1 MSKLFA
7 YLLKDSPSGTIEF
20 WVTLIWRLFFIGI
33 GMVLLIFIL
42 LSFSELPSVK
52 ELENPN
58 NELASQ
64 IFSSNGTSV
73 GNFYIENRVPVK
85 FSELPP
91 HLVNAL
97 IATEDE
103 RFYLHNGIDFE
114 ALGRVMIKT
123 IVLRRESSGGAS
135 TLTQQLAKQLFTKN
149 PSSNT
154 LERIVQKLKEWI
166 IAVRLE
172 RNFTK
177 EEIIALYLNKFSFIN
192 GAYGIKAASE
202 IYFGKSQENL
212 SVAEAATLVGMLQNP
227 SLYNPLRRPDSVI
240 KRREVVLKQ
249 MTKRGFITD
258 LEYEKYRTQELG
270 LNFKPRTHIDGIAT
284 YYRMELA
291 KEVKEILSKSENF
304 KSGNQPYDIYKDGLK
319 IYTTI
324 DADMQQLAEEAMI
337 EHMAQI
343 QKNFQ
348 REWGKTDPWTYKSNS
363 KLEISVA
370 TRQKTLLRLMR
381 ETEAYQ
387 AIRDKYLGDILP
399 EISDKYEVK
408 FPENDNLL
416 DLLMEEA
423 KQPGTL
429 QKRVTARLS
438 NPRDVSIYLSI
449 LRDPIFY
456 TLRKQ
461 WNLMQEKVK
470 QHFSTPVA
478 MRVFTYEKRNIPQ
491 ISEKDRWEKD
501 TIMSPMDSI
510 KYHRQFLQTGI
521 LGVDPRTGHIKFWVG
536 GINHKYFQYDHVE
549 INRQVGSSFKPFVYA
564 TAIAAQGLSP
574 CFQVQDVA
582 TTIAASEG
590 QFGLIEDWTPHNF
603 DNKYTGEM
611 LTLKEGLKKSTNT
624 VSTFLMKTIGNV
636 DPVRGLIHNMGI
648 DSSSRRNGTGEL
660 RVPKSPSI
668 CLGSA
673 DLSVMEMTG
682 AYTTFANNGVFN
694 RPLHILR
701 IEDKNGKLIYEGYP
715 EEKRA
720 IPSDPNYVMV
730 EMLKYAGGMG
740 ALKSEAGGKTG
751 TTNDFV
757 DGWFMGITPGL
768 VIGTWVGAEDKWV
781 HFRTS
786 SNGQGARM
794 AKPFFVSFMKKLEE
808 MKNID
813 YDASL
818 RFLKPSGEFS
828 IEMDCNKVNNAN
840 RINSSNVENEFGEE
854 EF

>member
-1 MSKLFA
+1 
-7 YLLKDSPSGTIEF
+7 
-20 WVTLIWRLFFIGI
+20 
-33 GMVLLIFIL
+33 
-42 LSFSELPSVK
+42 
-52 ELENPN
+52 
-58 NELASQ
+58 
-64 IFSSNGTSV
+64 
-73 GNFYIENRVPVK
+73 
-85 FSELPP
+85 
-91 HLVNAL
+91 
-97 IATEDE
+97 
-103 RFYLHNGIDFE
+103 
-114 ALGRVMIKT
+114 
-123 IVLRRESSGGAS
+123 
-135 TLTQQLAKQLFTKN
+135 
-149 PSSNT
+149 
-154 LERIVQKLKEWI
+154 
-166 IAVRLE
+166 
-172 RNFTK
+172 
-177 EEIIALYLNKFSFIN
+177 
-192 GAYGIKAASE
+192 
-202 IYFGKSQENL
+202 
-212 SVAEAATLVGMLQNP
+212 
-227 SLYNPLRRPDSVI
+227 
-240 KRREVVLKQ
+240 
-249 MTKRGFITD
+249 
-258 LEYEKYRTQELG
+258 
-270 LNFKPRTHIDGIAT
+270 
-284 YYRMELA
+284 
-291 KEVKEILSKSENF
+291 
-304 KSGNQPYDIYKDGLK
+304 
-319 IYTTI
+319 
-324 DADMQQLAEEAMI
+324 
-337 EHMAQI
+337 
-343 QKNFQ
+343 
-348 REWGKTDPWTYKSNS
+348 
-363 KLEISVA
+363 
-370 TRQKTLLRLMR
+370 
-381 ETEAYQ
+381 
-387 AIRDKYLGDILP
+387 
-399 EISDKYEVK
+399 
-408 FPENDNLL
+408 
-416 DLLMEEA
+416 
-423 KQPGTL
+423 
-429 QKRVTARLS
+429 
-438 NPRDVSIYLSI
+438 
-449 LRDPIFY
+449 
-456 TLRKQ
+456 
-461 WNLMQEKVK
+461 MQEKVK
-470 QHFSTPVA
+470 QHFNTPVS

-501 TIMSPMDSI
+501 TMMSPLDSI

-521 LGVDPRTGHIKFWVG
+521 LGVDPRTGHVKFWVG
-536 GINHKYFQYDHVE
+536 GINHKYFQYDHVD

-582 TTIAASEG
+582 TTIAAAEG
-590 QFGLIEDWTPHNF
+590 QFGLIEDWTPSNF

-636 DPVRGLIHNMGI
+636 EPVRGLIHNMGI

-668 CLGSA
+668 CLGAA
-673 DLSVMEMTG
+673 DLSVIEMTG

-740 ALKSEAGGKTG
+740 GLKSEAGGKTG

-813 YDASL
+813 YDPSL

-840 RINSSNVENEFGEE
+840 RVNSTTVENEFGEE

>member
-1 MSKLFA
+1 MQKLFA
-7 YLLKDSPSGTIEF
+7 YLLKDSPSPTIDF
-20 WVTLIWRLFFIGI
+20 WLSLIWRLFFIGL
-33 GMVLLIFIL
+33 GMVFLVFVI

-52 ELENPN
+52 ELENPK

-64 IFSSNGTSV
+64 VFSSNGTSM
-73 GNFYIENRVPVK
+73 GTFYVENRVPVS

-91 HLVNAL
+91 QLVHAL

-103 RFYLHNGIDFE
+103 RFYRHSGIDFE
-114 ALGRVMIKT
+114 ALGRVVIKT
-123 IVLRRESSGGAS
+123 ILLRRESSGGAS

-154 LERIVQKLKEWI
+154 LERVIQKLKEWI

-177 EEIIALYLNKFSFIN
+177 EEIIALYLNKFNFIN

-202 IYFGKSQENL
+202 IYFGKSQEDL
-212 SVAEAATLVGMLQNP
+212 TVPESATLVGMLQNP
-227 SLYNPLRRPDSVI
+227 SLYNPLRRPEKVL
-240 KRREVVLKQ
+240 KRREVVLRQ
-249 MTKRGFITD
+249 MTKRGYLSD
-258 LEYEKYRTQELG
+258 SEYEKYRRLELG
-270 LNFKPRTHIDGIAT
+270 INFKPRTHVDGIAT

-291 KEVKEILSKSENF
+291 KQIKEILSRRENF
-304 KSGNQPYDIYKDGLK
+304 KTGNQPYDIYKDGLK
-319 IYTTI
+319 IYTTL
-324 DADMQQLAEEAMI
+324 DADMQKLAEESMI
-337 EHMAQI
+337 EHMAQV

-348 REWGKTDPWTYKSNS
+348 REWGKTDPWTYRSNA

-370 TRQKTLLRLMR
+370 TRQKTLIRLMR

-387 AIRDKYLGDILP
+387 VMRDKYLGEIL
-399 EISDKYEVK
+399 SKVMSKYEVK
-408 FPENDNLL
+408 FPENDLL
-416 DLLMEEA
+416 IELLMEEA
-423 KQPGTL
+423 KEPGLL
-429 QKRVTARLS
+429 QKRISTGLS
-438 NPRDVSIYLSI
+438 NARDVAVYLSI
-449 LRDPIFY
+449 LRDPLFY

-470 QHFSTPVA
+470 LYFNTPVA
-478 MRVFTYEKRNIPQ
+478 MRVFTYENRNIPQ
-491 ISEKDRWEKD
+491 IAENNRWEKD
-501 TIMSPMDSI
+501 TIMSPLDSI

-582 TTIAASEG
+582 TTIAVGEG
-590 QFGLIEDWTPHNF
+590 QFGLIEDWTPNNF
-603 DNKYTGEM
+603 DNKYSGDL

-636 DPVRGLIHNMGI
+636 EPVRGLIHNMGI
-648 DSSSRRNGTGEL
+648 DSSATRNGTGGL

-740 ALKSEAGGKTG
+740 GLKSEAGGKTG

-757 DGWFMGITPGL
+757 DGWFMGITPSL
-768 VIGTWVGAEDKWV
+768 VVGTWVGAEDKWV
-781 HFRTS
+781 HFRTA

-808 MKNID
+808 LKNVD
-813 YDASL
+813 YDATL
-818 RFLKPSGEFS
+818 RFIKPSGEFS
-828 IEMDCNKVNNAN
+828 IEMDCNKVIKAN
-840 RINSSNVENEFGEE
+840 TVNSSNTETEFGEE

>member
-1 MSKLFA
+1 MRKLFA
-7 YLLKDSPSGTIEF
+7 YLLQDSPSESFTF
-20 WVTLIWRLFFIGI
+20 WTSLTWRFLFIGF
-33 GMVLLIFIL
+33 GMAFLVFTL

-64 IFSSNGTSV
+64 IFSTNGTSL
-73 GNFYIENRVPVK
+73 GNFYVENRVPVT
-85 FSELPP
+85 FSALPS

-97 IATEDE
+97 LATEDE
-103 RFYLHNGIDFE
+103 RFYMHNGIDFE

-123 IVLRRESSGGAS
+123 IVLRQESSGGAS

-149 PSSNT
+149 PSTNKV
-154 LERIVQKLKEWI
+154 ERIIQKLKEWI

-202 IYFGKSQENL
+202 IYFGKSQEDL
-212 SVAEAATLVGMLQNP
+212 TVPEAATLVGMLQNP
-227 SLYNPLRRPDSVI
+227 SLYNPLRRPERVI

-249 MTKRGFITD
+249 MTKRGFLTEE
-258 LEYEKYRTQELG
+258 EYEKYRTQALG
-270 LNFKPRTHIDGIAT
+270 INFKPRTHIDGIAT

-291 KEVKEILSKSENF
+291 KQVKEILSKSEHF

-324 DADMQQLAEEAMI
+324 DDDMQKLAEESML
-337 EHMAQI
+337 EHMALV

-370 TRQKTLLRLMR
+370 TRQKTLIRLMR
-381 ETEAYQ
+381 ETESYQ
-387 AIRDKYLGDILP
+387 IIRDKYLGDILP
-399 EISDKYEVK
+399 QISKKYELR
-408 FPENDNLL
+408 FSENDILI
-416 DLLMEEA
+416 DFLMEEV

-429 QKRVTARLS
+429 LKRVNARLS
-438 NPRDVSIYLSI
+438 SKEDVNTYLSI
-449 LRDPIFY
+449 LRDPLFN
-456 TLRKQ
+456 TLRRQ
-461 WNLMQEKVK
+461 WDLMQSKVK
-470 QHFSTPVA
+470 QHFNTPVN

-491 ISEKDRWEKD
+491 MSEKDRWEKD
-501 TIMSPMDSI
+501 TMMSPLDSI

-521 LGVDPRTGHIKFWVG
+521 LGVDPRTGHVKFWVG
-536 GINHKYFQYDHVE
+536 GINHKYFQYDHVD

-582 TTIAASEG
+582 TTIAAAEG
-590 QFGLIEDWTPHNF
+590 QFGLIEDWTPSNF

-636 DPVRGLIHNMGI
+636 EPVRGLIHNMGI

-668 CLGSA
+668 CLGAA

-740 ALKSEAGGKTG
+740 GLKSEAGGKTG

-794 AKPFFVSFMKKLEE
+794 AKPFFVSFMKKLDEA
-808 MKNID
+808 KNIN
-813 YDASL
+813 YDPTL

-840 RINSSNVENEFGEE
+840 RVNSSTVENEFGEE